1 MLVDIHT
8 HIDQHAPAEVP
19 EIVARAQAAGV
30 GAIVVAGTTVSSSR
44 RCVEMAAGD
53 PALFAGVGVHPQD
66 LGGELSG
73 AELEELEQLA
83 AGERVVVM
91 SEVGLDFEKG
101 SPDRAMQERAFRAQ
115 IDIARQ
121 QRLAVVWH
129 MRESTAETL
138 RVLREER
145 VWELGGAA
153 HYFQGSESEAREVID
168 LGCRV
173 SLAKPLLRIPE
184 LQEVAKR
191 IPLSSIVLE
200 TDSYPQPFKKHRH
213 RWTEP
218 RDVAVVAAKLAELRG
233 IDLAEV
239 REATTAN
246 ALEMMGEKADAL
258 RRGLEAAVPDEVD

>member
-1 MLVDIHT
+1 MFVDIHT
-8 HIDQHAPAEVP
+8 HIDQHSPTEAP
-19 EIVARAQAAGV
+19 EIVARAQAAGI
-30 GAIVVAGTTVSSSR
+30 GAIVVAGVTVSSSR
-44 RCVEMAAGD
+44 RCVEMAAAD

-66 LGGELSG
+66 LGGEIS
-73 AELEELEQLA
+73 AIDLEELELLA
-83 AGERVVVM
+83 ASDRVVVM

-115 IDIARQ
+115 IGIAR
-121 QRLAVVWH
+121 RLRLPVVWH

-145 VWELGGAA
+145 VGELGGAA
-153 HYFQGSESEAREVID
+153 HYFQGSEREARQVID
-168 LGCRV
+168 LGCKV

-184 LQEVAKR
+184 LQEVARR

-200 TDSYPQPFKKHRH
+200 TDSYPQPFKKHRG

-233 IDLAEV
+233 IDFAEV
-239 REATTAN
+239 REATTTN
-246 ALEMMGEKADAL
+246 ALEMMGERADAV
-258 RRGLEAAVPDEVD
+258 RRAVTAVVPEDAR